1 MRLDFCAYDS
11 PLAVTGPASW
21 FQRVPE
27 LIARE
32 GFQIRV
38 HLFWWEA
45 EHSGTLHQYLE
56 KRRIPFESH
65 QFRSSC
71 ENVTRLLNSI
81 SKDPPGVFVADNVIP
96 ALLCTRYL
104 KDWGIRTVGILRSD
118 DEFYHGIL
126 DRFAGGRRCDQLDAI
141 VSVSEYLTERA
152 RRAGAGRIRCETIPS
167 GAPVPPIADRPKA
180 KRRQIVYCGRL
191 VQEQKRILET
201 ARCLVELV
209 RRFPDLDAVIAGDG
223 PELDAVRGIAAASG
237 GRVKVLG
244 RQTEQQ
250 IQQLLAESQM
260 ILLLSDYEGTPS
272 AVMEAMAHGVVPI
285 CLNIRS
291 GIPELVLDGQTGLLV
306 TDRWDAVFAAVE
318 RLLRDAALASGLSAA
333 ARQRVIERFSIS
345 ASATRWVTL
354 LRELT
359 VDAVVSVPE
368 ALPDRLELPK
378 IHHGYRHQDLRDP
391 EGLEALG
398 KGLAAGFRKFRM
410 EVGLWRRR
418 ICGMRDLDKGDNG

>member
-1 MRLDFCAYDS
+1 MRVDLCAYDS
-11 PLAVTGPASW
+11 PGAVTGPASW

-27 LIARE
+27 LIARH
-32 GFQIRV
+32 GFQLRV
-38 HLFWWEA
+38 HLFWWDA
-45 EHSGTLHQYLE
+45 EQSGTLYRYLQQ
-56 KRRIPFESH
+56 RSIPFTSH
-65 QFRSSC
+65 QFRSSR
-71 ENVTRLLNSI
+71 ENVTSLLQVI
-81 SKDPPGVFVADNVIP
+81 ARDPPVAMVADNVIP
-96 ALLCTRYL
+96 GLLCTRYL

-167 GAPVPPIADRPKA
+167 GAPVPPIADRPPA

-209 RRFPDLDAVIAGDG
+209 RRFPDLHAVIAGDG

-237 GRVKVLG
+237 GRVEVLG

-291 GIPELVLDGQTGLLV
+291 GIPELVLGGQTGLLV
-306 TDRWDAVFAAVE
+306 TDRWDSVFGAVE
-318 RLLRDAALASGLSAA
+318 RLLRDAALASRLSAA

-359 VDAVVSVPE
+359 ADAVLNVPE
-368 ALPDRLELPK
+368 ALPGCLQLPRLHP
-378 IHHGYRHQDLRDP
+378 GYRHQDLRDP
-391 EGLEALG
+391 EGLLAFQLG
-398 KGLAAGFRKFRM
+398 LMSAIRRCRITLGR
-410 EVGLWRRR
+410 WRRQ
-418 ICGMRDLDKGDNG
+418 ITGDRKSG